1 MNRQFPKEDM
11 QRANRYMKR
20 CSTSPIM
27 REIQIKSTMR
37 HHLTSVEIDIITKTT
52 NKCLV
57 GMWKQGNTHTL
68 LMGM

>member
-37 HHLTSVEIDIITKTT
+37 HHLTSVEIDIIKKTT

>member
-1 MNRQFPKEDM
+1 MNRQFPKEDT

-37 HHLTSVEIDIITKTT
+37 HHLTFVKIDIIRKTT
-52 NKCLV
+52 NKYLM